1 MFTLMVNA
9 LYSSPRRIK
18 DMVASERP
26 QERLEKHGGNA
37 LSDSELLAMILRSGP
52 RGVDVLSMSSHLL
65 QEAQSLSN
73 LLRWTAE
80 DFQRIHGI
88 GRVKALQLIAVMH
101 FAKRILKED
110 DSVETIFDSPE
121 LVAQHFRTLI
131 AGEEVE
137 RFWALC
143 LDRKNRLIKRIE
155 VTKGT
160 ASSCLVHTR
169 EVFREAI
176 RLSASAIIV
185 AHNHPSGDPA
195 PSRADIQ
202 VTRQLRESAKV
213 IGIDLLDHIV
223 LGQKSKDPQGLGFY
237 SFNEAGLI

>member
-1 MFTLMVNA
+1 MVNV
-9 LYSSPRRIK
+9 LYTTNRRIK

-26 QERLEKHGGNA
+26 QERLERHGAAA
-37 LSDSELLAMILRSGP
+37 LSDSEILAMILRSGP
-52 RGVDVLSMSSHLL
+52 RGIDVLSMSGTLL
-65 QEAQSLSN
+65 EEAQSLSN

-80 DFQRIHGI
+80 DFQKIRGI
-88 GRVKALQLIAVMH
+88 GKVKALQLIAVMD

-110 DSVETIFDSPE
+110 DSAGIVFDQPGI
-121 LVAQHFRTLI
+121 VANHFRTLI

-143 LDRKNRLIKRIE
+143 LDRKNRLLRRIE

-160 ASSCLVHTR
+160 ASSCLVHPR

-176 RLSASAIIV
+176 KLSASAIIV

-213 IGIDLLDHIV
+213 IGIDLLDHII
-223 LGQKSKDPQGLGFY
+223 LGRKASDPQGLGFY